1 MLVTTS
7 IIKNGAVPALRAGAG
22 AFQWWEGIKLPDLR
36 ATAPVDRREALL
48 F

>member
-7 IIKNGAVPALRAGAG
+7 IIENGAVPALRAGAG
-22 AFQWWEGIKLPDLR
+22 AFKWWEGIQLPDLR